1 MNTNHTPAQ
10 AQKLD
15 KKENLATPGKPMTQK
30 KFNALIKEAENGA
43 FYTLEK
49 SKNNFE
55 QWRKNIL
62 K

>member
-30 KFNALIKEAENGA
+30 KFSALIKEAENGG
-43 FYTLEK
+43 FMEDGEFVNK
-49 SKNNFE
+49 FE
-55 QWRKNIL
+55 QWRLLRK